1 MDSEQAF
8 PGLPAVNFV
17 TISQQ
22 KAASGLQSEATM
34 RGLHTACCT
43 LTSFWLCLLNISSS
57 SAVAAASSCPSV
69 LLTSS

>member
-1 MDSEQAF
+1 MDSDQAF
-8 PGLPAVNFV
+8 PGLLAVNFV

-43 LTSFWLCLLNISSS
+43 PTSSWLGLLNISSAS
-57 SAVAAASSCPSV
+57 TVAPASSCPSV
-69 LLTSS
+69 QLTTS